1 MQIVQAM
8 LALRTWCGSPAQSE
22 QQNVKVFSK
31 LSGAFVCHVRPCW
44 KDFKDA
50 YSMLRDIQDQV
61 AKLLVHPKLP
71 PRYLAL
77 FVESKRLTSSK
88 FPFVKHLDVQ
98 EGRRVFDALG
108 GTRRVDVMWDEDFT
122 YAKNVLQAM
131 NLKVKFVGGQLT
143 VKNMIELDLEDVF
156 PPELEVFGFQEDVE
170 KIEVVSNVK
179 KLGGVELFPRLKHLV
194 YPYYRERVNHVD
206 FAELAK
212 SKTLHD
218 LDINLNGVLAKQ
230 VGLMTNLTHLAISA
244 CKPMRLPTEIGLL
257 TKLTDLS
264 LRNYFEGDL
273 PSEVGN
279 LQSLRCLV
287 VSKTDITSV
296 PPELCDLAALF
307 KMELDYNTLM
317 KGSFAQGFSKLE
329 SLTEFSLYKTPLVD
343 VGSMDGWKRLAGI
356 RMWRRR
362 SFNK

>member
-1 MQIVQAM
+1 M
-8 LALRTWCGSPAQSE
+8 LALRTWCGSPGLSE

-44 KDFKDA
+44 KDCKDA
-50 YSMLRDIQDQV
+50 YSMLRDVQDQV

-71 PRYLAL
+71 SRYLAL
-77 FVESKRLTSSK
+77 FVESKRLTNSM

-108 GTRRVDVMWDEDFT
+108 GTRRVDVLWDEDFS

-143 VKNMIELDLEDVF
+143 VKGMVETLDLEDVL

-170 KIEVVSNVK
+170 KIEVVSNAK

-206 FAELAK
+206 FFELAK

-218 LDINLNGVLAKQ
+218 LDINLNGLLDKQ

-244 CKPMRLPTEIGLL
+244 CEPTRLPTEIGLL

-279 LQSLRCLV
+279 LQGLRSLV
-287 VSKTDITSV
+287 VFKTDITSV

-307 KMELDYNTLM
+307 KMELDDNTLM

-329 SLTEFSLYKTPLVD
+329 SLVEFSLYKTPLVD
-343 VGSMDGWKRLAGI
+343 VGSMDGWKRVTGI

-362 SFNK
+362 LFE

>member
-1 MQIVQAM
+1 M
-8 LALRTWCGSPAQSE
+8 LALRTWCGSPGLSE
-22 QQNVKVFSK
+22 QQDVKVFSK

-77 FVESKRLTSSK
+77 FVESKRLTNSM
-88 FPFVKHLDVQ
+88 FPFVKHLDVK
-98 EGRRVFDALG
+98 EGRRVFEAFG

-143 VKNMIELDLEDVF
+143 VKNMIELDLEDAL

-170 KIEVVSNVK
+170 KIEVVSNAN
-179 KLGGVELFPRLKHLV
+179 KLGGVELFPKLKRLV

-206 FAELAK
+206 FFELAK
-212 SKTLHD
+212 SKTLQE
-218 LDINLNGVLAKQ
+218 LDINLNGLLDKQ
-230 VGLMTNLTHLAISA
+230 VGLMTNLTHLEISA
-244 CKPMRLPTEIGLL
+244 CKPTRLPTEIGLL
-257 TKLTDLS
+257 TKLTNLS
-264 LRNYFEGDL
+264 LYNQFEGNL

-279 LQSLRCLV
+279 LQDLRRLV
-287 VSKTDITSV
+287 VYKTDITSA
-296 PPELCDLAALF
+296 PPELCDLAGLLSIR
-307 KMELDYNTLM
+307 LDSNKLM
-317 KGSFAQGFSKLE
+317 KGSFVQGFSKLE
-329 SLTEFSLYKTPLVD
+329 SLRRFSLYKTFLVD
-343 VGSMDGWKRLAGI
+343 VGSMDGWKHLGLRV
-356 RMWRRR
+356 WER
-362 SFNK
+362 SGV

>member
-1 MQIVQAM
+1 MQFVQVM

-61 AKLLVHPKLP
+61 AKLLVQPKLP
-71 PRYLAL
+71 SRYLAL
-77 FVESKRLTSSK
+77 FVKSKRLTNSM

-108 GTRRVDVMWDEDFT
+108 RARRVDVMWDEDFT

-143 VKNMIELDLEDVF
+143 VNDMIELDLEDAL

-170 KIEVVSNVK
+170 KIELLCKAK
-179 KLGGVELFPRLKHLV
+179 KLGGVELFPKLKHLV
-194 YPYYRERVNHVD
+194 YTYKSRTVKHVD
-206 FAELAK
+206 FFELAK
-212 SKTLHD
+212 SKTLHY
-218 LDINLNGVLAKQ
+218 LDINLNGLLDKQ

-244 CKPMRLPTEIGLL
+244 CEPTGLPTELGLL
-257 TKLTDLS
+257 TKLTYLS

-279 LQSLRCLV
+279 LQSLRRLV
-287 VSKTDITSV
+287 VSKTDITSA
-296 PPELCDLAALF
+296 PPELCDLAGLLE
-307 KMELDYNTLM
+307 MRLDGNKLM
-317 KGSFAQGFSKLE
+317 KGSFAQGFSKLQ
-329 SLTEFSLYKTPLVD
+329 SLQRCSFYKTFLVD
-343 VGSMDGWKRLAGI
+343 VGSMDGWKHLGLRV
-356 RMWRRR
+356 WER
-362 SFNK
+362 SVV

>member
-50 YSMLRDIQDQV
+50 YSMLHDIQDQV

-71 PRYLAL
+71 SRYLAL

-108 GTRRVDVMWDEDFT
+108 GTRRVDVMWDEDFS

-131 NLKVKFVGGQLT
+131 NLTVKFVGGQLT
-143 VKNMIELDLEDVF
+143 VKNMIELYLEDAL

-170 KIEVVSNVK
+170 KIELLSNTN
-179 KLGGVELFPRLKHLV
+179 KLGGVELFPKLKHLV
-194 YPYYRERVNHVD
+194 YPGDETVNHVD
-206 FAELAK
+206 FVELAK

-218 LDINLNGVLAKQ
+218 LDINLNGLLDKQ
-230 VGLMTNLTHLAISA
+230 VGLMTNLTYLVISA
-244 CKPMRLPTEIGLL
+244 CKPTLLPTEIGLL
-257 TKLTDLS
+257 TKLTNLS
-264 LRNYFEGDL
+264 LYNQFEGNL

-279 LQSLRCLV
+279 LQGLRRLV
-287 VSKTDITSV
+287 VSKTDITSA

-307 KMELDYNTLM
+307 KMELDHNTLM

-329 SLTEFSLYKTPLVD
+329 SLVEFSLYKTPLVD
-343 VGSMDGWKRLAGI
+343 VGSMDGWKHLGGI

-362 SFNK
+362 LFE

>member
-8 LALRTWCGSPAQSE
+8 LALRTWCGSSGLSE

-61 AKLLVHPKLP
+61 AKFLVHPKLP
-71 PRYLAL
+71 SRYLAL
-77 FVESKRLTSSK
+77 FVESKRLTNLM

-108 GTRRVDVMWDEDFT
+108 GTRRVDVLWDEDFT

-170 KIEVVSNVK
+170 TIEVVSNAN

-194 YPYYRERVNHVD
+194 YPYYKGRVNHVD

-218 LDINLNGVLAKQ
+218 LDINLNGLLDKQ

-244 CKPMRLPTEIGLL
+244 CKPTGLPTEIGLL

-264 LRNYFEGDL
+264 LFGHFEGNL

-279 LQSLRCLV
+279 LQGLRRLV

-296 PPELCDLAALF
+296 PPKLCDLAALLE
-307 KMELDYNTLM
+307 MRLDGNKLM

-329 SLTEFSLYKTPLVD
+329 SLQRCSFYKTFLVD
-343 VGSMDGWKRLAGI
+343 VGSMDGWKRVTGI

-362 SFNK
+362 LFE

>member
-1 MQIVQAM
+1 M
-8 LALRTWCGSPAQSE
+8 LALRTWCGSPGLYE

-44 KDFKDA
+44 KDRKDA
-50 YSMLRDIQDQV
+50 YSMLRDVQDQV

-71 PRYLAL
+71 SRYLAL
-77 FVESKRLTSSK
+77 FVESKRLTSSM

-98 EGRRVFDALG
+98 EGQLVLDALEG
-108 GTRRVDVMWDEDFT
+108 AHRVDVMWDEDFS

-131 NLKVKFVGGQLT
+131 NLKVKFVDGQLT
-143 VKNMIELDLEDVF
+143 VKGLVETLDLDDAL

-170 KIEVVSNVK
+170 KIEVVSNAN

-194 YPYYRERVNHVD
+194 YPYYKGRVNHVD

-218 LDINLNGVLAKQ
+218 LDINLNGLLDKQ

-244 CKPMRLPTEIGLL
+244 CKPTGLPTEIGLL

-264 LRNYFEGDL
+264 LFGHFEGNL

-279 LQSLRCLV
+279 LQGLRRLV

-296 PPELCDLAALF
+296 PPELCNLAALLE
-307 KMELDYNTLM
+307 MRLDGNKLM
-317 KGSFAQGFSKLE
+317 KGSFVQGFSKLE
-329 SLTEFSLYKTPLVD
+329 SLQGCSFYKTFLID
-343 VGSMDGWKRLAGI
+343 VGSMDGWKHLGFRV
-356 RMWRRR
+356 WER
-362 SFNK
+362 SVV